1 MTIYEEPPKS
11 SSSTEAAVNVGRV
24 QPVVAGLPS
33 ANPSASYWLQEPSPL
48 LLGHRTTPQLP
59 ETVDVVVVGSGVTG
73 SFAADAL
80 LEDVDASGSSSSQDS
95 VQKVLLLEAR
105 EACFGATGRNGGH
118 CQPMVYHSAPDVAM
132 FELATFHFL
141 ERFVAEN
148 NVPCDWRTLPGGGVH
163 AYLDADLFALAEAL
177 VETLA
182 LSRPDLASQVT
193 VVRPDNTADVE
204 KIESTE
210 AGIDTNS
217 EKPTLHS
224 LRLRGTAGAL
234 VQRHAASLW
243 PYKLVAWVLERL
255 ITKHSA
261 SGAFNLQTNTP
272 VLGISKDDGS
282 PSSQTDS
289 PWWIVETPRG
299 RVRARAV
306 LLATNG
312 YLSHLLPSHLADL
325 VVPVRG
331 QVAALVPPG
340 GSTKVVTSETVEP
353 AAANVTSVST
363 STVSSSSGGVSRSC
377 VTVTKTGHGR
387 TTTTVKTTTTSHVPP
402 ARLTHSYVFVG
413 HDHGLPDGQGDR
425 DEYLV
430 QRPFTSEPGAS
441 GTIQSSQVTASSFS
455 SGQAS
460 AFATSSV
467 SAVSAPPVS
476 GGHFIWGGGRQRAA
490 HAAVGEWRD
499 DSVEPPVARYLCSQ
513 LAPVLDVGG
522 EEPSVPLDAHSEWT
536 GIMGFS
542 RDHNP
547 WVGRVPTSALSGE
560 GINPKDIPSGLYLS
574 AGYTGHGMPSAAL
587 CGRAV
592 AGLIKHD
599 LGWENGTT
607 SEEAAS
613 PVSVSVPL
621 VAGGKAKLPNC
632 FLITADRIRTAQSMY
647 RPVGDADLCGF
658 LEELQHLLAQRRAE
672 IDI

>member
-1 MTIYEEPPKS
+1 MTIYEEPPKGS
-11 SSSTEAAVNVGRV
+11 RSTDAAVNVGRV

-33 ANPSASYWLQEPSPL
+33 ANPSASYWLQDPSPL

-59 ETVDVVVVGSGVTG
+59 ETVDVVVVGSGITG

-80 LEDVDASGSSSSQDS
+80 LEDVDASSSSSS
-95 VQKVLLLEAR
+95 SKSPVKKVLLLEAR

-193 VVRPDNTADVE
+193 VVRPDSTANAENT
-204 KIESTE
+204 ESM
-210 AGIDTNS
+210 GVDTDL
-217 EKPTLHS
+217 EIPTLHS
-224 LRLRGTAGAL
+224 LRLRGAAGAL

-272 VLGISKDDGS
+272 VLGISKDDSS

-289 PWWIVETPRG
+289 QWWVVETPRG

-312 YLSHLLPSHLADL
+312 YLSHLLPTHLADL

-331 QVAALVPPG
+331 QVAALVPPC
-340 GSTKVVTSETVEP
+340 GSTKVETSETVEP
-353 AAANVTSVST
+353 AAANVTAVST
-363 STVSSSSGGVSRSC
+363 STTSSSSGGVSRLC

-430 QRPFTSEPGAS
+430 QRPFTSESGAA
-441 GTIQSSQVTASSFS
+441 GTIQSSQVTASSSS
-455 SGQAS
+455 SGHAS

-499 DSVEPPVARYLCSQ
+499 DFVEPPVARYLCSQ

-522 EEPSVPLDAHSEWT
+522 EEPPVPLDAHSEWT

-542 RDHNP
+542 RDQNP

-560 GINPKDIPSGLYLS
+560 RIDRKDTPSGLYLS

-607 SEEAAS
+607 TEDAAS
-613 PVSVSVPL
+613 QVSVSVPL
-621 VAGGKAKLPNC
+621 VAGGSTKLPHR
-632 FLITADRIRTAQSMY
+632 FLITADRIRNAQATY
-647 RPVGDADLCGF
+647 KPVGDADSGGF

-672 IDI
+672 TGI